1 MMTRKYNL
9 IYRCSAVV
17 SALLNV
23 FPLAWYVCLAFASS
37 SLVREKIALSATVLA
52 VLIMTMISI
61 INKTA
66 MRSRVWVLVLGLYFC
81 LDNFIEPIL
90 VVSIT
95 QVIDELFI
103 SPLSKWAREKY
114 VINREIDKR

>member
-1 MMTRKYNL
+1 MTRKYNL
-9 IYRCSAVV
+9 IYRCSAVF
-17 SALLNV
+17 SALLNI

-37 SLVREKIALSATVLA
+37 SLVLEKIALSATVLA

-95 QVIDELFI
+95 QVVDELFMC
-103 SPLSKWAREKY
+103 PLKKWAREKY
-114 VINREIDKR
+114 VINKEIDKR